1 MPIKKDIMSVKDV
14 IVMET
19 AASLNVVAILSGTGL
34 EMLVLLQAA
43 SMTKVSSIPI
53 PVIKKFI
60 FPVIKISIYT
70 IAISRKISHKTY
82 LNYAKNELYVNL
94 IIYNNF
100 INKKTVSINNLYL
113 QRIIYFLLFF
123 LYIYIYFFFVSQIFL
138 SHEFFMNFNP

>member
-1 MPIKKDIMSVKDV
+1 MQKIWTEGKGDRMPIKKDIMSVKDV

-60 FPVIKISIYT
+60 CPFTQSQVLAKFLTKRTWIMQ
-70 IAISRKISHKTY
+70 
-82 LNYAKNELYVNL
+82 KNELYIYS
-94 IIYNNF
+94 IIYINF
-100 INKKTVSINNLYL
+100 INKEDH
-113 QRIIYFLLFF
+113 FD
-123 LYIYIYFFFVSQIFL
+123 
-138 SHEFFMNFNP
+138 